1 MIRLLF
7 RYSVPRSDGH
17 APVLVRSPSVSLW
30 NVQPPKVQG
39 STVSSKE
46 HATGGEGVGWGCGSA
61 LTSSAGHH
69 ASSPIMRTS
78 CRRYIPQSCLSV
90 VITTS
95 TRVVMKNSPAQWPSG
110 SINGRCEMADRGGAE
125 DEEEQARFERLQRHL
140 LDGSNASSVDASI
153 TEDLLASEASFG
165 SPAAAPNSHTSM
177 ARPKSR
183 NPRQRAQAESEAM
196 GDDATEDLVCR
207 PATREGRPLGG
218 GEPRP
223 TTSYGRQGARARV
236 HSLSLTH
243 GTSPRRFGQQQRL
256 ADAQQQSSPG

>member
-1 MIRLLF
+1 MLSKTWGESFLIRLLF

-30 NVQPPKVQG
+30 NVQPPNVQG

-78 CRRYIPQSCLSV
+78 CRRCIPSELPVCCHHHLDSSGHK
-90 VITTS
+90 IAP
-95 TRVVMKNSPAQWPSG
+95 RSG

-183 NPRQRAQAESEAM
+183 NPRQRAQAESQAM

-236 HSLSLTH
+236 HFLSL
-243 GTSPRRFGQQQRL
+243 
-256 ADAQQQSSPG
+256 

>member
-1 MIRLLF
+1 MSVCRVPADRVVPTVMPCNLAPPADGIHAARGRDSRLDL
-7 RYSVPRSDGH
+7 YVD
-17 APVLVRSPSVSLW
+17 V
-30 NVQPPKVQG
+30 
-39 STVSSKE
+39 
-46 HATGGEGVGWGCGSA
+46 
-61 LTSSAGHH
+61 
-69 ASSPIMRTS
+69 
-78 CRRYIPQSCLSV
+78 PQSRPSLLR
-90 VITTS
+90 ILLIYAAAIIQ
-95 TRVVMKNSPAQWPSG
+95 KNSPAQWPSG

-183 NPRQRAQAESEAM
+183 NPRQRAQAESQAM